1 LILHAHEP
9 HAAPIRFAPTRQ
21 PADVRCLRERFCLCS
36 KSVNVGNRGAARLT
50 CGHIGAVYVFNLE
63 TLAAPVRFLRFAVC
77 YFSCRATATRLLTS
91 SRVAICQWWHNCM
104 NFERLAGS
112 EPRRCL
118 GDMVSSIL
126 IAALRF
132 MGGRF
137 IAFLSLTHA
146 DHGDPLP
153 LAR

>member
-1 LILHAHEP
+1 
-9 HAAPIRFAPTRQ
+9 
-21 PADVRCLRERFCLCS
+21 
-36 KSVNVGNRGAARLT
+36 
-50 CGHIGAVYVFNLE
+50 
-63 TLAAPVRFLRFAVC
+63 
-77 YFSCRATATRLLTS
+77 
-91 SRVAICQWWHNCM
+91 M